1 MPNKSKAKG
10 NRFERKIVEC
20 CQAHNIP
27 AVRAWGSNGRSI
39 GMHEEVDVLIDNTVR
54 VQAKVRAKLP
64 QYIVPTDEVDI
75 QVIKQDRGELLV
87 VMKLDDWLTDY
98 RAMMELTNR
107 A

>member
-20 CQAHNIP
+20 CENHNIP

-39 GMHEEVDVLIDNTVR
+39 GMHEGVDVLIDNEIR

-64 QYIVPTDEVDI
+64 KYIIPTDEVDI
-75 QVIKQDRGELLV
+75 QVIQQDRGEPLV
-87 VMKLDDWLTDY
+87 VMRFDDWLTDY
-98 RAMMELTNR
+98 RTMMELTNR
-107 A
+107 L

>member
-10 NRFERKIVEC
+10 NRFEREIVEC
-20 CQAHNIP
+20 CQAHDIA

-39 GMHEEVDVLIDNTVR
+39 GMHEEVDVLIDETVR

-64 QYIVPTDEVDI
+64 QYIIPTDEVDI

-87 VMKLDDWLTDY
+87 VMKFDDWLTDY
-98 RAMMELTNR
+98 RTMMELTNR
-107 A
+107 V